1 MLHVLPLG
9 MNSFMIKKRMED
21 VQRLLNGAT
30 DADEIARLKEDLN
43 HWKWILH
50 DVEMIELEE
59 RVGFKSMERNAG
71 VWDEE

>member
-9 MNSFMIKKRMED
+9 MSSFMIKMRMKD
-21 VQRLLNGAT
+21 VQRQLDGAT
-30 DADEIARLKEDLN
+30 DAEEIARLKKSLQD
-43 HWKWILH
+43 WKWILH
-50 DVEMIELEE
+50 DAAMIELEE

>member
-9 MNSFMIKKRMED
+9 MNSFMIKMRMED
-21 VQRLLNGAT
+21 VQRQLKRAT
-30 DADEIARLKEDLN
+30 DAEEIARLKKSLQD
-43 HWKWILH
+43 WKWILH
-50 DVEMIELEE
+50 DAEMIELEE